1 MRDSEELELPPCP
14 AHLRNDHYFEQRRE
28 HGKREQNA
36 GAYKNHHYPDLCP
49 HPKFQGEGGNEAGG
63 DGVGE
68 CGISSYFFSIIILM
82 KDGSND
88 LRIITP
94 VLPFSYR
101 LAWQENFLFF
111 GII

>member
-49 HPKFQGEGGNEAGG
+49 HPKFQGEGGNEVGG

-68 CGISSYFFSIIILM
+68 CGINSYFFRYNNLYKRVKTGVMICKSL
-82 KDGSND
+82 
-88 LRIITP
+88 
-94 VLPFSYR
+94 LP
-101 LAWQENFLFF
+101 L
-111 GII
+111 